1 MQVSGPAARDLAR
14 VRSYL
19 TQPGAGPA
27 AKARIEAITAAI
39 RDLGEFPLAWPKG
52 EAPGTRERVVAE
64 HIIVFEVDN
73 DIGAGDVTVLRV
85 FGPGQ
90 NRRPA

>member
-1 MQVSGPAARDLAR
+1 

-39 RDLGEFPLAWPKG
+39 RDLGEFPLVWPKG
-52 EAPGTRERVVAE
+52 EVPGTRERVVAE

-73 DIGAGDVTVLRV
+73 DIGAGSVVGDITVLRV
-85 FGPGQ
+85 LGPGQ
-90 NRRPA
+90 NRRFP